1 MKFTNVMGLEMQF
14 SVAELRAVSV
24 KCGLPS
30 TVSRA
35 RQLEALKSFYD
46 EEVSKFSLNSGP
58 ILSMDLGLCNLAV
71 CEIEPVEEKDLMGRA
86 PIYRILNWNKFDLKL
101 PEIYNPL
108 RYSETVKLFVE
119 NDLLSSYRGK
129 HVFIE
134 RQRHRS
140 GSNSAVLEIIMRLAI
155 LEAQLHCFL
164 SGKFESI
171 VPVNPGSVAK
181 FFDLPTG
188 KDKKSAAVSVV
199 KDFIKNERVLVPSA
213 LKTFFLGQRKQDDLA
228 DSLLQAVASLEFRRN
243 CRNFIEKLNLQVN
256 NEIAI
261 CR

>member
-1 MKFTNVMGLEMQF
+1 MQF
-14 SVAELRAVSV
+14 SVTELRAISI

-35 RQLEALKSFYD
+35 HQLEALKSFYI
-46 EEVSKFSLNSGP
+46 EEVSKFPVRPGP
-58 ILSMDLGLCNLAV
+58 ILSMDLGLCNLAACV
-71 CEIEPVEEKDLMGRA
+71 VEPVEGESTEMA

-108 RYSETVKLFVE
+108 RYAETVKSFVE
-119 NDLLSSYRGK
+119 KDLLSSFRGD

-164 SGKFESI
+164 SGKFEAI
-171 VPVNPGSVAK
+171 VPVNPGSVARY
-181 FFDLPTG
+181 FDLPTG
-188 KDKKSAAVSVV
+188 KDKKSAAVLLA
-199 KDFIKNERVLVPSA
+199 KDLIQKECVLVPSS
-213 LKTFFLGQRKQDDLA
+213 LKSYFLGQKKQDDLA

-243 CRNFIEKLNLQVN
+243 CRSFFDKLEMETK
-256 NEIAI
+256 EIAFGK
-261 CR
+261 